1 MGSDMINAVVI
12 AVILM
17 IVLCLCRLNVV
28 ISLFIS
34 ALIGGLIS
42 GMSVEKVI
50 SVFGKNITDGA
61 EVALSY
67 ALLGGFAALISY
79 SGITDYLVGKIIEG
93 IHSENSRLSRIKVK
107 VIIILALLAMSIMS
121 QNLIPVHIAFIPIV
135 IPPLIS
141 LFNDLKID
149 RRLIGLVIGFGLC
162 WPYVLLP
169 YGFGQ
174 IFHQIIQSGFQ
185 KAHHPIEF
193 SMIWKA
199 MLIPSMGY
207 IVGLILG
214 FIVYRKPRNYVQR
227 NVDERETVTE
237 LKPYVLI
244 VTIIAILATFIVQTF
259 TDSMIFGALAGVLV
273 FFISRVYKWYEID
286 EQFVDGIKIMA
297 YIGVVILTANG
308 FAGVMNATGDI
319 DTLVKD
325 LTSITG
331 DHKLISIIV
340 MYIIGLIV
348 TLGIGSSFATIPI
361 IASLFIPFGASI
373 GLDTMALIALIGTAS
388 ALGDSGSPAS
398 DSTLGPT
405 AGLNIDGQH
414 DHIRDTCIPNFLFYN
429 IPLIIFGTI
438 AAMVL

>member
-1 MGSDMINAVVI
+1 MINAVVI
-12 AVILM
+12 AVVLM
-17 IVLCLCRLNVV
+17 IILCLCRLNVV
-28 ISLFIS
+28 ISLFVS
-34 ALIGGLIS
+34 ALVGGLVA
-42 GMSVEKVI
+42 GMSIPEIV
-50 SVFGKNITDGA
+50 SVFGKNIVDGA

-79 SGITDYLVGKIIEG
+79 SGITDYLVNKIINS
-93 IHSENSRLSRIKVK
+93 IHAENSKMSRIKVK
-107 VIIILALLAMSIMS
+107 VIIIVALLVLSIMS

-149 RRLIGLVIGFGLC
+149 RRQIAIIIGFGLC

-169 YGFGQ
+169 FGFGQ
-174 IFHQIIQSGFQ
+174 IFHQIIDNGFT
-185 KAHHPIEF
+185 KAHHPIEM

-199 MLIPSMGY
+199 MIIPSLGY

-214 FIVYRKPRNYVQR
+214 VFYYRKPREYNER
-227 NVDERETVTE
+227 NEERNNEIIE
-237 LKPYVLI
+237 LKPYVLV
-244 VTIIAILATFIVQTF
+244 VTIVSIIATFVVQTL
-259 TDSMIFGALAGVLV
+259 TDSMIFGALAGVLI
-273 FFISRVYKWYEID
+273 FFVSRAFKWTELD
-286 EQFVDGIKIMA
+286 KNFVEGIKIMSF
-297 YIGVVILTANG
+297 IGVVILSANG
-308 FAGVMNATGDI
+308 FAGVMNETGDI
-319 DTLVKD
+319 TKLVHS
-325 LTSITG
+325 LSGVTG
-331 DHKLISIIV
+331 DNKLISIIV

-361 IASLFIPFGASI
+361 IATLFIPLGESL

-405 AGLNIDGQH
+405 AGLDVDGQH
-414 DHIRDTCIPNFLFYN
+414 DHIRDTCIPNFIFYN

>member
-1 MGSDMINAVVI
+1 MINAVVI

-34 ALIGGLIS
+34 ALVGGLIS
-42 GMSVEKVI
+42 GMSIEKVI
-50 SVFGKNITDGA
+50 NVFGKNIVDGA
-61 EVALSY
+61 EVTLSY

-79 SGITDYLVGKIIEG
+79 SGITDYLVGKIINA
-93 IHSENSRLSRIKVK
+93 IHAENSRWSRVKVK
-107 VIIILALLAMSIMS
+107 VTIIIALLAMSIMS

-135 IPPLIS
+135 IPPLLS

-149 RRLIGLVIGFGLC
+149 RRLIGLIIGFGLC
-162 WPYVLLP
+162 FPYVLLP

-174 IFHQIIQSGFQ
+174 IFQQIIQSGFA
-185 KAHHPIEF
+185 KANHSIEF
-193 SMIWKA
+193 NMIWKA

-207 IVGLILG
+207 IVGLLIGLY
-214 FIVYRKPRNYVQR
+214 VYRKPREY
-227 NVDERETVTE
+227 ETRKISDSDNVTE
-237 LKPYVLI
+237 LKPYILI
-244 VTIIAILATFIVQTF
+244 VTIVAILATFLVQTF

-273 FFISRVYKWYEID
+273 FFISRAYNWYELD
-286 EQFVDGIKIMA
+286 AKFVEGIKIMA

-319 DTLVKD
+319 DELVKT

-331 DHKLISIIV
+331 DNKLFSIIM
-340 MYIIGLIV
+340 MYVIGLIV

-405 AGLNIDGQH
+405 AGLNVDGQH
-414 DHIRDTCIPNFLFYN
+414 DHIRDTCVPNFLFYN
-429 IPLIIFGTI
+429 IPLMIFGTI

>member
-1 MGSDMINAVVI
+1 MGREMINAVVI

-141 LFNDLKID
+141 LFNDLKMD

-193 SMIWKA
+193 NMIWKA

-214 FIVYRKPRNYVQR
+214 FIVYCKPRNYVQR

-273 FFISRVYKWYEID
+273 FFISRVYKWYELD

-325 LTSITG
+325 LTSVTG

-405 AGLNIDGQH
+405 AGLNLDGQH

-429 IPLIIFGTI
+429 IPLIIFGTV

>member
-1 MGSDMINAVVI
+1 MINAVVI

-34 ALIGGLIS
+34 ALVGGLIS
-42 GMSVEKVI
+42 GMSIEKVI
-50 SVFGKNITDGA
+50 NVFGKNIVDGA

-79 SGITDYLVGKIIEG
+79 SGITDYLVGKIINA
-93 IHSENSRLSRIKVK
+93 IHAENSRWSRVKVK
-107 VIIILALLAMSIMS
+107 VTIIIALLAMSIMS

-135 IPPLIS
+135 IPPLLS

-149 RRLIGLVIGFGLC
+149 RRLIGLIIGFGLC
-162 WPYVLLP
+162 FPYVLLP

-174 IFHQIIQSGFQ
+174 IFQQIIQSGFA
-185 KAHHPIEF
+185 KANHPIEF
-193 SMIWKA
+193 NMIWKA

-207 IVGLILG
+207 IVGLLIGLY
-214 FIVYRKPRNYVQR
+214 VYRKPREY
-227 NVDERETVTE
+227 ETRKISDSDNVTE
-237 LKPYVLI
+237 LKPYILI
-244 VTIIAILATFIVQTF
+244 VTIVAILATFLVQTF

-273 FFISRVYKWYEID
+273 FFISRACNWYELD
-286 EQFVDGIKIMA
+286 AKFVEGIKIMA

-319 DTLVKD
+319 DELVKT

-331 DHKLISIIV
+331 DNKLFSIIM
-340 MYIIGLIV
+340 MYVIGLIV

-405 AGLNIDGQH
+405 AGLNVDGQH
-414 DHIRDTCIPNFLFYN
+414 DHIRDTCVPNFLFYN
-429 IPLIIFGTI
+429 IPLMIFGTI

>member
-1 MGSDMINAVVI
+1 MINAVVI

-34 ALIGGLIS
+34 ALVGGLIS
-42 GMSVEKVI
+42 GMSIEKVI
-50 SVFGKNITDGA
+50 NVFGKNIVDGA

-79 SGITDYLVGKIIEG
+79 SGITDYLVGKIINA
-93 IHSENSRLSRIKVK
+93 IHAENSRWSRVKVK
-107 VIIILALLAMSIMS
+107 VTIIIALLAMSIMS

-135 IPPLIS
+135 IPPLLS

-149 RRLIGLVIGFGLC
+149 RRLIGLIIGFGLC
-162 WPYVLLP
+162 FPYVLLP

-174 IFHQIIQSGFQ
+174 IFQQIIQSGFA
-185 KAHHPIEF
+185 KANRPIEF
-193 SMIWKA
+193 NMIWKA

-207 IVGLILG
+207 IVGLLIGLY
-214 FIVYRKPRNYVQR
+214 VYRKPREY
-227 NVDERETVTE
+227 ETRKISDSDNVTE
-237 LKPYVLI
+237 LKPYILI
-244 VTIIAILATFIVQTF
+244 VTIVAILATFLVQTF

-273 FFISRVYKWYEID
+273 FFISRAYNWYELD
-286 EQFVDGIKIMA
+286 AKFVEGIKIMA

-319 DTLVKD
+319 DELVKT

-331 DHKLISIIV
+331 DNKLFSIIM
-340 MYIIGLIV
+340 MYVIGLIV

-405 AGLNIDGQH
+405 AGLNVDGQH
-414 DHIRDTCIPNFLFYN
+414 DHIRDTCVPNFLFYN
-429 IPLIIFGTI
+429 IPLMIFGTI

>member
-1 MGSDMINAVVI
+1 MINAVVI

-34 ALIGGLIS
+34 ALVGGVIS
-42 GMSVEKVI
+42 GMSIEKVI
-50 SVFGKNITDGA
+50 NVFGKNIVDGA

-79 SGITDYLVGKIIEG
+79 SGITDYLVGKIINA
-93 IHSENSRLSRIKVK
+93 IHAENSRWSRVKVK
-107 VIIILALLAMSIMS
+107 VTIIIALLAMSIMS

-135 IPPLIS
+135 IPPLLS
-141 LFNDLKID
+141 LFNELKID
-149 RRLIGLVIGFGLC
+149 RRLIGLIIGFGLC
-162 WPYVLLP
+162 FPYVLLP

-174 IFHQIIQSGFQ
+174 IFQQIIQSGFA
-185 KAHHPIEF
+185 KANHPIEF
-193 SMIWKA
+193 NMIWKA

-207 IVGLILG
+207 IVGLIIGL
-214 FIVYRKPRNYVQR
+214 IVYRKPREYETR
-227 NVDERETVTE
+227 NISDNEPVTE
-237 LKPYVLI
+237 LKPYILI
-244 VTIIAILATFIVQTF
+244 VTIVVILATFLVQTF

-273 FFISRVYKWYEID
+273 FFISRAYNWYELD
-286 EQFVDGIKIMA
+286 AKFVEGIKIMA

-319 DTLVKD
+319 DELVKA

-331 DHKLISIIV
+331 DNKLLSIIV
-340 MYIIGLIV
+340 MYVIGLIV

-405 AGLNIDGQH
+405 AGLNVDGQH

-429 IPLIIFGTI
+429 IPLMIFGTI
-438 AAMVL
+438 AAMIL

>member
-1 MGSDMINAVVI
+1 MINAVVI

-34 ALIGGLIS
+34 ALVGGVVS
-42 GMSVEKVI
+42 GMSIEKVI
-50 SVFGKNITDGA
+50 NVFGKNIVDGA

-79 SGITDYLVGKIIEG
+79 SGITDYLVGKIINA
-93 IHSENSRLSRIKVK
+93 IHAENSRWSRVKVK
-107 VIIILALLAMSIMS
+107 VTIIIALLAMSIMS

-135 IPPLIS
+135 IPPLLS

-149 RRLIGLVIGFGLC
+149 RRLIGLIIGFGLC
-162 WPYVLLP
+162 FPYVLLP

-174 IFHQIIQSGFQ
+174 IFQQIIQSGFA
-185 KAHHPIEF
+185 KANHPIEF
-193 SMIWKA
+193 NMIWKA

-207 IVGLILG
+207 IVGLLIGLY
-214 FIVYRKPRNYVQR
+214 VYRKL
-227 NVDERETVTE
+227 REYETRKISDSDNVTE
-237 LKPYVLI
+237 LKPYILI
-244 VTIIAILATFIVQTF
+244 VTIVAILATFLVQTF

-273 FFISRVYKWYEID
+273 FFISRAYNWYELD
-286 EQFVDGIKIMA
+286 AKFVEGIKIMA

-319 DTLVKD
+319 DELVKT

-331 DHKLISIIV
+331 DNKLFSIIM
-340 MYIIGLIV
+340 MYVIGLIV

-405 AGLNIDGQH
+405 AGLNVDGQH
-414 DHIRDTCIPNFLFYN
+414 DHIRDTCVPNFLFYN
-429 IPLIIFGTI
+429 IPLMIFGTI

>member
-1 MGSDMINAVVI
+1 MINAVVI

-34 ALIGGLIS
+34 ALVGGLIS
-42 GMSVEKVI
+42 GMSIEKVI
-50 SVFGKNITDGA
+50 NVFGKNIVDGA

-79 SGITDYLVGKIIEG
+79 SGITDYLVGKIINA
-93 IHSENSRLSRIKVK
+93 IHAENSRWSRVKVK
-107 VIIILALLAMSIMS
+107 VTIIIALLAMSIMG

-135 IPPLIS
+135 IPPLLS

-149 RRLIGLVIGFGLC
+149 RRLIGLIIGFGLC
-162 WPYVLLP
+162 FPYVLLP

-174 IFHQIIQSGFQ
+174 IFQQIIQSGFA
-185 KAHHPIEF
+185 KANHPIEF
-193 SMIWKA
+193 NMIWKA

-207 IVGLILG
+207 IVGLLIGLY
-214 FIVYRKPRNYVQR
+214 VYRKPREY
-227 NVDERETVTE
+227 ETRKISDSDNVTE
-237 LKPYVLI
+237 LKPYILI
-244 VTIIAILATFIVQTF
+244 VTIVAILATFLVQTF

-273 FFISRVYKWYEID
+273 FFISRAYNWYELD
-286 EQFVDGIKIMA
+286 AKFVEGIKIMA

-319 DTLVKD
+319 DELVKT

-331 DHKLISIIV
+331 DNKLFSIIM
-340 MYIIGLIV
+340 MYVIGLIV

-373 GLDTMALIALIGTAS
+373 GLNTMALIALIGTAS

-405 AGLNIDGQH
+405 AGLNVDGQH
-414 DHIRDTCIPNFLFYN
+414 DHIRDTCVPNFLFYN
-429 IPLIIFGTI
+429 IPLMIFGTI

>member
-1 MGSDMINAVVI
+1 MINAVVI

-34 ALIGGLIS
+34 ALVGGLIS
-42 GMSVEKVI
+42 GMSIEKVI
-50 SVFGKNITDGA
+50 NVFGKNIVDGA

-79 SGITDYLVGKIIEG
+79 SGITDYLVGKIINA
-93 IHSENSRLSRIKVK
+93 IHAENSRWSRIKVK
-107 VIIILALLAMSIMS
+107 VTIIIALLAMSIMS

-135 IPPLIS
+135 IPPLLS

-149 RRLIGLVIGFGLC
+149 RRLIGLIIGFGLC
-162 WPYVLLP
+162 FPYVLLP

-174 IFHQIIQSGFQ
+174 IFQQIIQSGFA
-185 KAHHPIEF
+185 KANHPIEF
-193 SMIWKA
+193 NMIWKA

-207 IVGLILG
+207 IVGLLIGLY
-214 FIVYRKPRNYVQR
+214 VYRKPREY
-227 NVDERETVTE
+227 ETRKISDSDNVTE
-237 LKPYVLI
+237 LKPYILI
-244 VTIIAILATFIVQTF
+244 VTIVAILATFLVQTF

-273 FFISRVYKWYEID
+273 FFISRAYNWYELD
-286 EQFVDGIKIMA
+286 AKFVEGIKIMA

-319 DTLVKD
+319 DELVKT

-331 DHKLISIIV
+331 DNKLFSIIM
-340 MYIIGLIV
+340 MYVIGLIV

-405 AGLNIDGQH
+405 AGLNVDGQH
-414 DHIRDTCIPNFLFYN
+414 DHTRDTCVPNFLFYN
-429 IPLIIFGTI
+429 IPLMIFGTI

>member
-1 MGSDMINAVVI
+1 MIN

-34 ALIGGLIS
+34 ALVGGVVS
-42 GMSVEKVI
+42 GMSIEKVI
-50 SVFGKNITDGA
+50 NVFGKNIVDGA

-79 SGITDYLVGKIIEG
+79 SGITDYLVGKIINA
-93 IHSENSRLSRIKVK
+93 IHAENSRWSRVKVK
-107 VIIILALLAMSIMS
+107 VTIIIALLAMSIMS

-135 IPPLIS
+135 IPPLLS

-149 RRLIGLVIGFGLC
+149 RRLIGLIIGFGLC
-162 WPYVLLP
+162 FPYVLLP

-174 IFHQIIQSGFQ
+174 IFQQIIQSGFA
-185 KAHHPIEF
+185 KANHPIEF
-193 SMIWKA
+193 NMIWKA

-207 IVGLILG
+207 IVGLLIGLY
-214 FIVYRKPRNYVQR
+214 VYRKPREY
-227 NVDERETVTE
+227 ETRKISDSDNVTE
-237 LKPYVLI
+237 LKPYILI
-244 VTIIAILATFIVQTF
+244 VTIVAILATFLVQTF

-273 FFISRVYKWYEID
+273 FFISRAYNWYELD
-286 EQFVDGIKIMA
+286 AKFVEGIKIMA

-319 DTLVKD
+319 DELVKT

-331 DHKLISIIV
+331 DNKLFSIIV
-340 MYIIGLIV
+340 MYVIGLIV

-405 AGLNIDGQH
+405 AGLNVDGQH
-414 DHIRDTCIPNFLFYN
+414 DHIRDTCVPNFLFYN
-429 IPLIIFGTI
+429 IPLMIFGTI

>member
-1 MGSDMINAVVI
+1 MINAVVI

-34 ALIGGLIS
+34 ALVGGLIS
-42 GMSVEKVI
+42 GMSIEKVI
-50 SVFGKNITDGA
+50 NVFGKNIVDGA

-79 SGITDYLVGKIIEG
+79 SGITDYLVGKIINA
-93 IHSENSRLSRIKVK
+93 IHAENSRWSRVKVK
-107 VIIILALLAMSIMS
+107 VTIIIALLAMSIMS

-135 IPPLIS
+135 IPPLLS

-149 RRLIGLVIGFGLC
+149 RRLIGLIIGFGLC
-162 WPYVLLP
+162 FPYVLLP

-174 IFHQIIQSGFQ
+174 IFQQIILSGFA
-185 KAHHPIEF
+185 KANHSIEF
-193 SMIWKA
+193 NMIWKA

-207 IVGLILG
+207 IVGLLIGLY
-214 FIVYRKPRNYVQR
+214 VYRKPREY
-227 NVDERETVTE
+227 ETRKISDSDNVTE
-237 LKPYVLI
+237 LKPYILI
-244 VTIIAILATFIVQTF
+244 VTIVAILATFLVQTF

-273 FFISRVYKWYEID
+273 FFISRAYNWYELD
-286 EQFVDGIKIMA
+286 AKFVEGIKIMA

-319 DTLVKD
+319 DELVKT

-331 DHKLISIIV
+331 DNKLFSIIM
-340 MYIIGLIV
+340 MYVIGLIV

-405 AGLNIDGQH
+405 AGLNVDGQH
-414 DHIRDTCIPNFLFYN
+414 DHIRDTCVPNFLFYN
-429 IPLIIFGTI
+429 IPLMIFGTI

>member
-1 MGSDMINAVVI
+1 MINAVVI

-34 ALIGGLIS
+34 ALVGGLIS
-42 GMSVEKVI
+42 GMSIEKVI
-50 SVFGKNITDGA
+50 NVFGKNIVDGA

-79 SGITDYLVGKIIEG
+79 SGITDYLVGKIINA
-93 IHSENSRLSRIKVK
+93 IHAENSRWSRVKVK
-107 VIIILALLAMSIMS
+107 VTIIIALLAMSIMS

-135 IPPLIS
+135 IPPLLS

-149 RRLIGLVIGFGLC
+149 RRLIGLIIGFGLC
-162 WPYVLLP
+162 FPYVLLP

-174 IFHQIIQSGFQ
+174 IFQQIIQSGFA
-185 KAHHPIEF
+185 KANHPIEF
-193 SMIWKA
+193 NMIWKA

-207 IVGLILG
+207 IVGLLIGLY
-214 FIVYRKPRNYVQR
+214 VYRKPREY
-227 NVDERETVTE
+227 ETRKISDSDNVTE
-237 LKPYVLI
+237 LKPYILI
-244 VTIIAILATFIVQTF
+244 VIIVAILATFLVQTF

-273 FFISRVYKWYEID
+273 FFISRAYNWYELD
-286 EQFVDGIKIMA
+286 AKFVEGIKIMA

-319 DTLVKD
+319 DELVKT

-331 DHKLISIIV
+331 DNKLFSIIM
-340 MYIIGLIV
+340 MYVIGLIV

-405 AGLNIDGQH
+405 AGLNVDGQH
-414 DHIRDTCIPNFLFYN
+414 DHIRDTCVPNFLFYN
-429 IPLIIFGTI
+429 IPLMIFGTI

>member
-1 MGSDMINAVVI
+1 MINAVVI

-34 ALIGGLIS
+34 ALVGGLIS
-42 GMSVEKVI
+42 GMSIEKVI
-50 SVFGKNITDGA
+50 NVFVKNIVDGA

-79 SGITDYLVGKIIEG
+79 SGITDYLVGKIINA
-93 IHSENSRLSRIKVK
+93 IHAENSRWSRVKVK
-107 VIIILALLAMSIMS
+107 VTIIIALLAMSIMS

-135 IPPLIS
+135 IPPLLS

-149 RRLIGLVIGFGLC
+149 RRLIGLIIGFGLC
-162 WPYVLLP
+162 FPYVLLP

-174 IFHQIIQSGFQ
+174 IFQQIIQSGFA
-185 KAHHPIEF
+185 KANHPIEF
-193 SMIWKA
+193 NMIWKA

-207 IVGLILG
+207 IVGLLIGLY
-214 FIVYRKPRNYVQR
+214 VYRKPREY
-227 NVDERETVTE
+227 ETRKISDSDNVTE
-237 LKPYVLI
+237 LKPYILI
-244 VTIIAILATFIVQTF
+244 VTIVAILATFLVQTF

-273 FFISRVYKWYEID
+273 FFISRAYNWYELD
-286 EQFVDGIKIMA
+286 AKFVEGIKIMA

-319 DTLVKD
+319 DELVKT

-331 DHKLISIIV
+331 DNKLFSIIM
-340 MYIIGLIV
+340 MYVIGLIV

-405 AGLNIDGQH
+405 AGLNVDGQH
-414 DHIRDTCIPNFLFYN
+414 DHIRDTCVPNFLFYN
-429 IPLIIFGTI
+429 IPLMIFGTI

>member
-1 MGSDMINAVVI
+1 MINAVVI

-34 ALIGGLIS
+34 ALVGGLIS
-42 GMSVEKVI
+42 GMSIEKVI
-50 SVFGKNITDGA
+50 NVFGKNIVDGA

-79 SGITDYLVGKIIEG
+79 SGITDYLVGKIINA
-93 IHSENSRLSRIKVK
+93 IHAENSRWSRVKVK
-107 VIIILALLAMSIMS
+107 VTIIIALLAMSIMS

-135 IPPLIS
+135 IPPLLS

-149 RRLIGLVIGFGLC
+149 RRLIGLIIGFGLC
-162 WPYVLLP
+162 FPYVLLP

-174 IFHQIIQSGFQ
+174 IFQQIIQSGFA
-185 KAHHPIEF
+185 KAKHPIEF
-193 SMIWKA
+193 NMIWKA

-207 IVGLILG
+207 IVGLLIGLY
-214 FIVYRKPRNYVQR
+214 VYRKPREY
-227 NVDERETVTE
+227 ETRKISDSDNVTE
-237 LKPYVLI
+237 LKPYILI
-244 VTIIAILATFIVQTF
+244 VTIVAILATFLVQTF

-273 FFISRVYKWYEID
+273 FFISRAYNWYELD
-286 EQFVDGIKIMA
+286 AKFVEGIKIMA

-319 DTLVKD
+319 DELVKT

-331 DHKLISIIV
+331 DNKLFSIIM
-340 MYIIGLIV
+340 MYVIGLIV

-405 AGLNIDGQH
+405 AGLNVDGQH
-414 DHIRDTCIPNFLFYN
+414 DHIRDTCVPNFLFYN
-429 IPLIIFGTI
+429 IPLMIFGTI

>member
-1 MGSDMINAVVI
+1 MINAVVI
-12 AVILM
+12 AVVLM

-34 ALIGGLIS
+34 ALVGGLIS
-42 GMSVEKVI
+42 GMTLNKVVA
-50 SVFGKNITDGA
+50 VFAKNIVDGA

-79 SGITDYLVGKIIEG
+79 SGITDYLVNKIIRA

-107 VIIILALLAMSIMS
+107 VIIIVALLAMSIMS

-135 IPPLIS
+135 IPPLLS
-141 LFNDLKID
+141 LFNDLRID

-174 IFHQIIQSGFQ
+174 IFHQIIQSGFS

-193 SMIWKA
+193 NMIWKA

-207 IVGLILG
+207 IAGLILG
-214 FIVYRKPRNYVQR
+214 MIYYRKPRDYK
-227 NVDERETVTE
+227 RESYTDNEAGNTE
-237 LKPYVLI
+237 IKPYVLG
-244 VTIIAILATFIVQTF
+244 VTVVAILATFLVQTF

-273 FFISRVYKWYEID
+273 FFISRVYKWTELD
-286 EQFVDGIKIMA
+286 SQFVEGIKIMSF
-297 YIGVVILTANG
+297 IGVVILSANG
-308 FAGVMNATGDI
+308 FAGVMNETGDI
-319 DTLVKD
+319 QHLVSN
-325 LTSITG
+325 LTQVTSG
-331 DHKLISIIV
+331 HKLLSIII
-340 MYIIGLIV
+340 MYVIGLIV

-361 IASLFIPFGASI
+361 IATLFIPLGASL
-373 GLDTMALIALIGTAS
+373 GLDTMALIALVGTAA

-398 DSTLGPT
+398 DS
-405 AGLNIDGQH
+405 D
-414 DHIRDTCIPNFLFYN
+414 RKS
-429 IPLIIFGTI
+429 
-438 AAMVL
+438 VV

>member
-1 MGSDMINAVVI
+1 MINAVVI

-34 ALIGGLIS
+34 ALVGGLIS
-42 GMSVEKVI
+42 GMSIEKVI
-50 SVFGKNITDGA
+50 NVFGKNIVDGT

-79 SGITDYLVGKIIEG
+79 SGITDYLVGKIINA
-93 IHSENSRLSRIKVK
+93 IHAENSRRSRVKVK
-107 VIIILALLAMSIMS
+107 VTIIIALLAMSIMS

-135 IPPLIS
+135 IPPLLS

-149 RRLIGLVIGFGLC
+149 RRLIGLIIGFGLC
-162 WPYVLLP
+162 FPYVLLP

-174 IFHQIIQSGFQ
+174 IFQQIIQSGFA
-185 KAHHPIEF
+185 KANHPIEF
-193 SMIWKA
+193 NMIWKA

-207 IVGLILG
+207 IVGLLIGLY
-214 FIVYRKPRNYVQR
+214 VYRKPREY
-227 NVDERETVTE
+227 ETRKISDSDNVTE
-237 LKPYVLI
+237 LKPYILI
-244 VTIIAILATFIVQTF
+244 VTIVAILATFLVQTY

-273 FFISRVYKWYEID
+273 FFISRAYNWYELD
-286 EQFVDGIKIMA
+286 AKFVEGIKIMA

-319 DTLVKD
+319 DELVKT

-331 DHKLISIIV
+331 DNKLFSIIM
-340 MYIIGLIV
+340 MYVIGLIV

-405 AGLNIDGQH
+405 AGLNVDGQH
-414 DHIRDTCIPNFLFYN
+414 DHIRDTCVPNFLFYN
-429 IPLIIFGTI
+429 IPLMIFGTI

>member
-1 MGSDMINAVVI
+1 MINAVVI

-34 ALIGGLIS
+34 ALVGGLIS
-42 GMSVEKVI
+42 GMSIEKVI
-50 SVFGKNITDGA
+50 NVFGKNIVDGA

-79 SGITDYLVGKIIEG
+79 SGITDYLVGKIINA
-93 IHSENSRLSRIKVK
+93 IHAENSRWSRVKVK
-107 VIIILALLAMSIMS
+107 VTIIIALLAMSIMS

-135 IPPLIS
+135 IPPLLS

-149 RRLIGLVIGFGLC
+149 RRLIGLIIGFGLC
-162 WPYVLLP
+162 FPYVLLP

-174 IFHQIIQSGFQ
+174 IFQQIIQSGFA
-185 KAHHPIEF
+185 KANHPIEF
-193 SMIWKA
+193 NMIWKA
-199 MLIPSMGY
+199 MLISSMGY
-207 IVGLILG
+207 IVGLLIGLY
-214 FIVYRKPRNYVQR
+214 VYRKPREY
-227 NVDERETVTE
+227 ETRKISDSDNVTE
-237 LKPYVLI
+237 LKPYILI
-244 VTIIAILATFIVQTF
+244 VTIVAILATFLVQTF

-273 FFISRVYKWYEID
+273 FFISRAYNWYELD
-286 EQFVDGIKIMA
+286 AKFVEGIKIMA

-319 DTLVKD
+319 DELVKT

-331 DHKLISIIV
+331 DNKLFSIIM
-340 MYIIGLIV
+340 MYVIGLIV

-405 AGLNIDGQH
+405 AGLNVDGQH
-414 DHIRDTCIPNFLFYN
+414 DHIRDTCVPNFLFYN
-429 IPLIIFGTI
+429 IPLMIFGTI

>member
-1 MGSDMINAVVI
+1 MINAVVI

-34 ALIGGLIS
+34 ALVGGLIS
-42 GMSVEKVI
+42 GMSIEKVI
-50 SVFGKNITDGA
+50 NVFGKNIVDGA

-79 SGITDYLVGKIIEG
+79 SGITDYLVGKIINA
-93 IHSENSRLSRIKVK
+93 IHAENSRWSRVKVK
-107 VIIILALLAMSIMS
+107 VTIIIALLAMSIMS

-135 IPPLIS
+135 IPPLLS

-149 RRLIGLVIGFGLC
+149 RRLIGLIIGFGLC
-162 WPYVLLP
+162 FPYVLLP

-174 IFHQIIQSGFQ
+174 IFQQIIQSGFA
-185 KAHHPIEF
+185 KANHPIEF
-193 SMIWKA
+193 NMIWKA

-207 IVGLILG
+207 IVGLLIGLY
-214 FIVYRKPRNYVQR
+214 VYRKS
-227 NVDERETVTE
+227 REYETRKISDSDNVTE
-237 LKPYVLI
+237 LKPYILI
-244 VTIIAILATFIVQTF
+244 VTIVAILATFLVQTF

-273 FFISRVYKWYEID
+273 FFISRAYNWYELD
-286 EQFVDGIKIMA
+286 AKFVEGIKIMA

-319 DTLVKD
+319 DELVKT

-331 DHKLISIIV
+331 DNKLFSIIM
-340 MYIIGLIV
+340 MYVIGLIV

-405 AGLNIDGQH
+405 AGLNVDGQH
-414 DHIRDTCIPNFLFYN
+414 DHIRDTCVPNFLFYN
-429 IPLIIFGTI
+429 IPLMIFGTI

>member
-1 MGSDMINAVVI
+1 MINAVVI

-34 ALIGGLIS
+34 ALVGGLIS
-42 GMSVEKVI
+42 GMSIETVI
-50 SVFGKNITDGA
+50 NVFGKNIVDGA

-79 SGITDYLVGKIIEG
+79 SGITDYLVGKIINA
-93 IHSENSRLSRIKVK
+93 IHAENSRWSRVKVK
-107 VIIILALLAMSIMS
+107 VTIIIALLAMSIMS

-135 IPPLIS
+135 IPPLLS

-149 RRLIGLVIGFGLC
+149 RRLIGLIIGFGLC
-162 WPYVLLP
+162 FPYVLLP

-174 IFHQIIQSGFQ
+174 IFQQIIQSGFA
-185 KAHHPIEF
+185 KANHPIEF
-193 SMIWKA
+193 NMIWKA

-207 IVGLILG
+207 IVGLLIGLY
-214 FIVYRKPRNYVQR
+214 VYRKPREY
-227 NVDERETVTE
+227 ETRKISDSDNVTE
-237 LKPYVLI
+237 LKPYILI
-244 VTIIAILATFIVQTF
+244 VTIVAILATFLVQTF

-273 FFISRVYKWYEID
+273 FFISRAYNWYELD
-286 EQFVDGIKIMA
+286 AKFVEGIKIMA

-319 DTLVKD
+319 DELVKT

-331 DHKLISIIV
+331 DNKLFSIIM
-340 MYIIGLIV
+340 MYVIGLIV

-405 AGLNIDGQH
+405 AGLNVDGQH
-414 DHIRDTCIPNFLFYN
+414 DHIRDTCVPNFLFYN
-429 IPLIIFGTI
+429 IPLMIFGTI

>member
-1 MGSDMINAVVI
+1 MINAVVI

-34 ALIGGLIS
+34 ALVGGLIS
-42 GMSVEKVI
+42 GMSIEKVI
-50 SVFGKNITDGA
+50 NVFGKNIVDGA

-79 SGITDYLVGKIIEG
+79 SGITDYLVGKIINA
-93 IHSENSRLSRIKVK
+93 IRAENSRWSRVKVK
-107 VIIILALLAMSIMS
+107 VTIIIALLAMSIMS

-135 IPPLIS
+135 IPPLLS

-149 RRLIGLVIGFGLC
+149 RRLIGLIIGFGLC
-162 WPYVLLP
+162 FPYVLLP

-174 IFHQIIQSGFQ
+174 IFQQIILSGFA
-185 KAHHPIEF
+185 KANHPIEF
-193 SMIWKA
+193 NMIWKA

-207 IVGLILG
+207 IVGLLIGLY
-214 FIVYRKPRNYVQR
+214 VYRKPREY
-227 NVDERETVTE
+227 ETRKISDSDNVTE
-237 LKPYVLI
+237 LKPYILI
-244 VTIIAILATFIVQTF
+244 VTIVAILATFLVQTF

-273 FFISRVYKWYEID
+273 FFISRAYNWYELD
-286 EQFVDGIKIMA
+286 AKFVEGIKIMA

-319 DTLVKD
+319 DELVKT

-331 DHKLISIIV
+331 DNKLFSIIM
-340 MYIIGLIV
+340 MYVIGLIV

-405 AGLNIDGQH
+405 AGLNVDGQH
-414 DHIRDTCIPNFLFYN
+414 DHIRDTCVPNFLFYN
-429 IPLIIFGTI
+429 IPLMIFGTI

>member
-1 MGSDMINAVVI
+1 MINAVVI

-34 ALIGGLIS
+34 ALVGGLIS
-42 GMSVEKVI
+42 GMSIEKVI
-50 SVFGKNITDGA
+50 NVFGKNIVDGA

-79 SGITDYLVGKIIEG
+79 SGITDYLVGKIINA
-93 IHSENSRLSRIKVK
+93 IHAENSRWSRVKVK
-107 VIIILALLAMSIMS
+107 VTIIIALLAMSIMS

-135 IPPLIS
+135 IPPLLS

-149 RRLIGLVIGFGLC
+149 RRLIGLIIGFGLC
-162 WPYVLLP
+162 FPYVLLP

-174 IFHQIIQSGFQ
+174 IFQQIIQSGFA
-185 KAHHPIEF
+185 KANHPIEF
-193 SMIWKA
+193 NMIWKA
-199 MLIPSMGY
+199 MLIPSTGY
-207 IVGLILG
+207 IVGLLIGLY
-214 FIVYRKPRNYVQR
+214 VYRKPREY
-227 NVDERETVTE
+227 ETRKISDSDNVTE
-237 LKPYVLI
+237 LKPYILI
-244 VTIIAILATFIVQTF
+244 VTIVAILATFLVQTF

-273 FFISRVYKWYEID
+273 FFISRAYNWYELD
-286 EQFVDGIKIMA
+286 AKFVEGIKIMA

-319 DTLVKD
+319 DELVKT

-331 DHKLISIIV
+331 DNKLFSIIM
-340 MYIIGLIV
+340 MYVIGLIV

-405 AGLNIDGQH
+405 AGLNVDGQH
-414 DHIRDTCIPNFLFYN
+414 DHIRDTCVPNFLFYN
-429 IPLIIFGTI
+429 IPLMIFGTI

>member
-1 MGSDMINAVVI
+1 MFNAVVI

-17 IVLCLCRLNVV
+17 IILCLLRLNVI

-34 ALIGGLIS
+34 SLVGGLIS
-42 GMSVEKVI
+42 GMSLNKVI
-50 SVFGKNITDGA
+50 SVFGKNIVDGS

-79 SGITDYLVGKIIEG
+79 SGITDYLVNKIIRA
-93 IHSENSRLSRIKVK
+93 IHTENSRLSRIKVK

-135 IPPLIS
+135 IPPLLS

-193 SMIWKA
+193 NMIWKA
-199 MLIPSMGY
+199 MLIPSFGY
-207 IVGLILG
+207 IVGLVIG
-214 FIVYRKPRNYVQR
+214 MFVYRKPREYKQQVFKDNEEEVAEIR
-227 NVDERETVTE
+227 
-237 LKPYVLI
+237 PYVLI
-244 VTIIAILATFIVQTF
+244 VTIIAILATFLVQTF

-273 FFISRVYKWYEID
+273 FFVSGIYKWNELD
-286 EQFVDGIKIMA
+286 SQFVEGIKTMSF
-297 YIGVVILTANG
+297 IGGVILSANG

-319 DTLVKD
+319 EKLVSS
-325 LTSITG
+325 LTEITNG
-331 DHKLISIIV
+331 HKLITIIA
-340 MYIIGLIV
+340 MYVVGLIV

-361 IASLFIPFGASI
+361 IAALFIPLGASL
-373 GLDTMALIALIGTAS
+373 GLDNMALIALVGTAA

-405 AGLNIDGQH
+405 AGLDVDGQH
-414 DHIRDTCIPNFLFYN
+414 DHIRDTCIPNFIFYN
-429 IPLIIFGTI
+429 VPLMIFGTI
-438 AAMVL
+438 AAMIL

>member
-1 MGSDMINAVVI
+1 MTLNKVVAVF
-12 AVILM
+12 A
-17 IVLCLCRLNVV
+17 
-28 ISLFIS
+28 
-34 ALIGGLIS
+34 
-42 GMSVEKVI
+42 
-50 SVFGKNITDGA
+50 KNIVDGA

-79 SGITDYLVGKIIEG
+79 SGITDYLVNKIIRA

-107 VIIILALLAMSIMS
+107 VIIIVALLAMSIMS

-135 IPPLIS
+135 IPPLLS
-141 LFNDLKID
+141 LFNDLRID

-174 IFHQIIQSGFQ
+174 IFHQIIQSGFS

-193 SMIWKA
+193 NMIWKA

-207 IVGLILG
+207 IAGLILG
-214 FIVYRKPRNYVQR
+214 MIYYRKPRDYK
-227 NVDERETVTE
+227 RESYTDNEAGNTE
-237 LKPYVLI
+237 IKPYVLG
-244 VTIIAILATFIVQTF
+244 VTVVAILATFLVQTF

-273 FFISRVYKWYEID
+273 FFISRVYKWTELD
-286 EQFVDGIKIMA
+286 SQFVEGIKIMSF
-297 YIGVVILTANG
+297 IGVVILSANG
-308 FAGVMNATGDI
+308 FAGVMNETGDI
-319 DTLVKD
+319 QHLVSN
-325 LTSITG
+325 LTQVTSG
-331 DHKLISIIV
+331 HKLLSIII
-340 MYIIGLIV
+340 MYVIGLIV

-361 IASLFIPFGASI
+361 IATLFIPLGASL
-373 GLDTMALIALIGTAS
+373 GLDTMALIALVGTAA

-405 AGLNIDGQH
+405 AGLDIDGQH
-414 DHIRDTCIPNFLFYN
+414 DHIRDTCIPNFIFYN
-429 IPLIIFGTI
+429 VPLIIFGTI

>member
-1 MGSDMINAVVI
+1 MINAVVI

-17 IVLCLCRLNVV
+17 IVLCLRRLNVV

-34 ALIGGLIS
+34 ALVGGVVS
-42 GMSVEKVI
+42 GMSIEKVI
-50 SVFGKNITDGA
+50 NVFGKNIVDGA

-79 SGITDYLVGKIIEG
+79 SGITDYLVGKIINA
-93 IHSENSRLSRIKVK
+93 IHAENSRWSRVKVK
-107 VIIILALLAMSIMS
+107 VTIIIALLAMSIMS

-135 IPPLIS
+135 IPPLLS

-149 RRLIGLVIGFGLC
+149 RRLIGLIIGFGLC
-162 WPYVLLP
+162 FPYVLLP

-174 IFHQIIQSGFQ
+174 IFQQIIQSGFA
-185 KAHHPIEF
+185 KANHPIEF
-193 SMIWKA
+193 NMIWKA

-207 IVGLILG
+207 IVGLLIGLY
-214 FIVYRKPRNYVQR
+214 VYRKPREY
-227 NVDERETVTE
+227 ETRKISDSDNVTE
-237 LKPYVLI
+237 LKPYILI
-244 VTIIAILATFIVQTF
+244 VTIVAILATFLVQTF

-273 FFISRVYKWYEID
+273 FFISRAYNWYELD
-286 EQFVDGIKIMA
+286 AKFVEGIKIMA

-319 DTLVKD
+319 DELVKT

-331 DHKLISIIV
+331 DNKLFSIIM
-340 MYIIGLIV
+340 MYVIGLIV

-405 AGLNIDGQH
+405 AGLNVDGQH
-414 DHIRDTCIPNFLFYN
+414 DHIRDTCVPNFLFYN
-429 IPLIIFGTI
+429 IPLMIFGTI

>member
-1 MGSDMINAVVI
+1 MINAVVI

-34 ALIGGLIS
+34 ALVGGLIS
-42 GMSVEKVI
+42 GMSIEKVI
-50 SVFGKNITDGA
+50 NVFGKNIVDGA

-79 SGITDYLVGKIIEG
+79 SGITDYLVGKIINA
-93 IHSENSRLSRIKVK
+93 IHAENSRWSRVKVK
-107 VIIILALLAMSIMS
+107 VTIIIALLAMSIMS

-135 IPPLIS
+135 IPPLLS

-149 RRLIGLVIGFGLC
+149 RRLIGLIIGFGLC
-162 WPYVLLP
+162 FPYVLLP

-174 IFHQIIQSGFQ
+174 IFQQIIQSGFA
-185 KAHHPIEF
+185 KANHPIEF
-193 SMIWKA
+193 NMIWKA

-207 IVGLILG
+207 IVGLLIGLY
-214 FIVYRKPRNYVQR
+214 VYRKPREY
-227 NVDERETVTE
+227 ETRKISDSDNVTE
-237 LKPYVLI
+237 LKLYILI
-244 VTIIAILATFIVQTF
+244 VTIVAILATFLVQTF

-273 FFISRVYKWYEID
+273 FFISRAYNWYELD
-286 EQFVDGIKIMA
+286 AKFVEGIKIMA

-319 DTLVKD
+319 DELVKT

-331 DHKLISIIV
+331 DNKLFSIIM
-340 MYIIGLIV
+340 MYVIGLIV

-405 AGLNIDGQH
+405 AGLNVDGQH
-414 DHIRDTCIPNFLFYN
+414 DHIRDTCVPNFLFYN
-429 IPLIIFGTI
+429 IPLMIFGTI

>member
-1 MGSDMINAVVI
+1 MINAVVI

-273 FFISRVYKWYEID
+273 FFISRVYKWYELD

-319 DTLVKD
+319 NTLVKD